1 MSKTTP
7 SKATNNDLTILIALL
22 YTSNMKN
29 LHVTQENSIR
39 TLDSL
44 ITVPTKRGNSY
55 FVPFPDSYKYS
66 EFSLDFHPTSHPY
79 PDTSSFTPSKLQPAP
94 ISLHYS
100 GELPSLIPT
109 LRSTQLTKDLTP
121 LEVTSI
127 FNLAK
132 PLNLAPKFLQYFLE
146 APPNSPKFLIHPDLY
161 EFDPDTY
168 LLHIRTSFTKTKETT
183 LEFLQD
189 IPIFVE
195 SLLERDPN
203 MALILNTD
211 THILQLARYTISPY
225 ILYPLTSIH

>member
-1 MSKTTP
+1 M
-7 SKATNNDLTILIALL
+7 IALL
-22 YTSNMKN
+22 YTVNMKN

-100 GELPSLIPT
+100 GDLPSLVYT
-109 LRSTQLTKDLTP
+109 LRDTSLTKDLTP
-121 LEVTSI
+121 LEVTSL

-146 APPNSPKFLIHPDLY
+146 SPPNSPRFLIHPDLY

-183 LEFLQD
+183 LEITDD
-189 IPIFVE
+189 IPIFAE

-203 MALILNTD
+203 MAVILDTD
-211 THILQLARYTISPY
+211 THILQIARYTIPPY
-225 ILYPLTSIH
+225 TVYYEN

>member
-1 MSKTTP
+1 
-7 SKATNNDLTILIALL
+7 
-22 YTSNMKN
+22 MKN

-55 FVPFPDSYKYS
+55 FVPFPDSYQYS
-66 EFSLDFHPTSHPY
+66 EFSLDFHPTACPT
-79 PDTSSFTPSKLQPAP
+79 PDTSTFSPNTLKPAP
-94 ISLHYS
+94 MSFHYT

-121 LEVTSI
+121 NEVTSL

-168 LLHIRTSFTKTKETT
+168 LLHIRTSFTKTKETIVKIT
-183 LEFLQD
+183 DD
-189 IPIFVE
+189 IPIFAE
-195 SLLERDPN
+195 SLLESDPN
-203 MALILNTD
+203 MAVILDTD
-211 THILQLARYTISPY
+211 THILQIAFYTIAPY
-225 ILYPLTSIH
+225 TVYYEN

>member
-1 MSKTTP
+1 
-7 SKATNNDLTILIALL
+7 
-22 YTSNMKN
+22 MKN

-55 FVPFPDSYKYS
+55 FVPFPDSYQYS
-66 EFSLDFHPTSHPY
+66 EFSLDFHPTACPT
-79 PDTSSFTPSKLQPAP
+79 PDTSTFSPNTLKPAP
-94 ISLHYS
+94 MSFHYT

-121 LEVTSI
+121 NEVTSL

-168 LLHIRTSFTKTKETT
+168 LLHIRTSFTKTKETILKIT
-183 LEFLQD
+183 DD
-189 IPIFVE
+189 IPIFAE
-195 SLLERDPN
+195 SLLESDPN
-203 MALILNTD
+203 MAVILDTD
-211 THILQLARYTISPY
+211 THILQIAFYTISPY
-225 ILYPLTSIH
+225 TVYYEN

>member
-1 MSKTTP
+1 
-7 SKATNNDLTILIALL
+7 
-22 YTSNMKN
+22 MKN

-55 FVPFPDSYKYS
+55 FVPFPDSYQYS
-66 EFSLDFHPTSHPY
+66 EFSLDFHPTACPT
-79 PDTSSFTPSKLQPAP
+79 PDTSTFSPNTLKPAP
-94 ISLHYS
+94 MSFHYT

-121 LEVTSI
+121 NEVTSL
-127 FNLAK
+127 FNIAK

-168 LLHIRTSFTKTKETT
+168 LLHIRTSFTKTKETIVKIT
-183 LEFLQD
+183 DD
-189 IPIFVE
+189 IPIFAE
-195 SLLERDPN
+195 SLLESDPN
-203 MALILNTD
+203 MAVILDTD
-211 THILQLARYTISPY
+211 THILQIARYTISPY
-225 ILYPLTSIH
+225 TVYYEN

>member
-1 MSKTTP
+1 
-7 SKATNNDLTILIALL
+7 
-22 YTSNMKN
+22 MKN

-44 ITVPTKRGNSY
+44 ITVPTQRGNSY
-55 FVPFPDSYKYS
+55 FIPFPDSYQYS
-66 EFSLDFHPTSHPY
+66 EFSLVFHPTACPT
-79 PDTSSFTPSKLQPAP
+79 PDTSTFSPNTLKPAP
-94 ISLHYS
+94 MSFHYT

-121 LEVTSI
+121 NKVTSL

-168 LLHIRTSFTKTKETT
+168 LLHIRTSFTKTKETI
-183 LEFLQD
+183 LEITDD
-189 IPIFVE
+189 IPIFAE

-203 MALILNTD
+203 MAVILNTD
-211 THILQLARYTISPY
+211 THILQIARYTISPY
-225 ILYPLTSIH
+225 TVYYDN